1 MARQGGDLSLKWA
14 KLGFVLRRVR
24 SSLWQLLWSH
34 VLTTVT
40 VAMTLFVFGAFMLLQ
55 KNLQLLLKE
64 WGDQIQINAYLD
76 KSLTARDVEPLIDQ
90 VQRFPGVARVRHISQ
105 DQAWKEFQATLG
117 TQSGVLEGLPHDV
130 LPASFEI
137 AVKPEFRDTRS
148 VEDLAQQ
155 IGKLKGISAVEY
167 PQEWVDRLN
176 LFVLAVGW
184 AKWILAGVLF
194 VVTFFI
200 VGSTVRLAILARRD
214 EIEIMQLVGA
224 SEELIQAPFVLEGMI
239 QGVLGGGASVLCLWL
254 LYFLLYQQLPALLG
268 GIGLSARAQFL
279 DLKSVTFILTTGCL
293 LGATGSLFSL
303 RRFIK
308 TWRE

>member
-1 MARQGGDLSLKWA
+1 MARQAGETPLKWA

-34 VLTTVT
+34 ALTTIT
-40 VAMTLFVFGAFMLLQ
+40 MAMTLFIFGAFMLLQ
-55 KNLQLLLKE
+55 ENLQLLLKG

-76 KSLTARDVEPLIDQ
+76 KNLAARDVEPLIKK
-90 VQRFPGVARVRHISQ
+90 VRHFPGVARVRHISQ
-105 DQAWKEFQATLG
+105 ERAWKEFQATLG
-117 TQSGVLEGLPHDV
+117 TQSAVLEGLPHDV

-148 VEDLAQQ
+148 VGDLAEQ
-155 IGKLKGISAVEY
+155 IGKLKGITSVEY

-176 LFVLAVGW
+176 LVVLAVRW
-184 AKWILAGVLF
+184 AKWALGGVLF
-194 VVTFFI
+194 LVTFFI
-200 VGSTVRLAILARRD
+200 VGSTLRLAILARRD

-239 QGVLGGGASVLCLWL
+239 QGMLGGCASVLGLWL
-254 LYFLLYQQLPALLG
+254 LYRFLYRQLPPLLG
-268 GIGLSARAQFL
+268 GIGLSARMQFL
-279 DLKSVTFILTTGCL
+279 DLNSVALILAIGCL

-303 RRFIK
+303 RRFVK
-308 TWRE
+308 TWRD